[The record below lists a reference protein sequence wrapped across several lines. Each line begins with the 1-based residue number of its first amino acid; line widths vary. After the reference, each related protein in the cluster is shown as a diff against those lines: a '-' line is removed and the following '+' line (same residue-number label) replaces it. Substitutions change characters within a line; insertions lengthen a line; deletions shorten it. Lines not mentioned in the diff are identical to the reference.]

1 MKKLKKIS
9 LTNLS
14 QNEMKKRELNRISGG
29 KPGECCI
36 CAHGTANYYANIKG
50 GLYSDPMGG
59 SYTYFRD

>member
-14 QNEMKKRELNRISGG
+14 QSEMKKRELNRISGG
-29 KPGECCI
+29 TPGECCI
-36 CAHGTANYYANIKG
+36 CSYGTENYKANDRG
-50 GLYSDPMGG
+50 GLYSASLMG